1 VGVMTDND
9 LGLSYEDLVPFSW
22 HEVSADMPIPE
33 LLHAHESNEEL
44 LRSVSVLEEY
54 AQDSSDDNSVMNH
67 EIVRIECKVDML
79 MDMVAS
85 LLHEHIDIPD
95 STPIRLGGNGVQ
107 WVSETVPAVGTHVQ
121 ISFYLNRKFPKPV
134 VLFGQ
139 VVQSND
145 NDNEDE
151 YNVTAIFEHMVDVVQ
166 SLLDKQVFRQ
176 HRRAVALERHA

>member
-1 VGVMTDND
+1 MGDMTDND
-9 LGLSYEDLVPFSW
+9 LGLCYEDLVPFSW
-22 HEVSADMPIPE
+22 CEVSADVPIPE
-33 LLHAHESNEEL
+33 LVHAHESNEEL

-85 LLHEHIDIPD
+85 LLHEHIDMPD
-95 STPIRLGGNGVQ
+95 SAPIRLGGNGVQ
-107 WVSETVPAVGTHVQ
+107 WVSETVPAIGTHVQ
-121 ISFYLNRKFPKPV
+121 VSFFLNRKFPNPV

-139 VVQSND
+139 VVKSKD
-145 NDNEDE
+145 DDE
-151 YNVTAIFEHMVDVVQ
+151 YNVTVIFEHMVESVQ

-176 HRRAVALERHA
+176 HRRAVALERHT